1 MRPGALLVIGLPI
14 ESQKWSKDGQ
24 HFDDE
29 RQRALSRDQSTPM
42 TDIAI
47 TPAFRPSEQP
57 AVLQHQVPGR
67 PSRQQR
73 YSQVAI
79 AVPNYA
85 CDEVNIETPR
95 GNHCNCQLIGVVET
109 EYNPVEVGDLEH
121 LDQYRLREAE

>member
-14 ESQKWSKDGQ
+14 ESRQWSKDGQ

-57 AVLQHQVPGR
+57 AVLQHEVPGS
-67 PSRQQR
+67 PSPAIAVLQL
-73 YSQVAI
+73 AI
-79 AVPNYA
+79 AVPNPHA
-85 CDEVNIETPR
+85 TKSFSKF
-95 GNHCNCQLIGVVET
+95 
-109 EYNPVEVGDLEH
+109 LE
-121 LDQYRLREAE
+121 EAVAIAN